1 MEVRITAPDI
11 YWSPDPSL
19 MTIYRLRREQSSPL
33 RSLTTWESILV
44 FFGTMI
50 GFTIIAAIIYSRRIN
65 ARDTREGNNNNSNR
79 DALNARGRR
88 ITQEFA
94 MGTLTHRTGHA
105 SGVDGRSRRTRIG
118 AVATPTRLHPSI
130 TNADIVAYENAVL
143 SNAESSSDPPPVFVS
158 SPDEES
164 GEFHP
169 TTATAA
175 DPLPPPTYEDD
186 GQVPEYSRD
195 PQQPEVVIPISIA

>member
-19 MTIYRLRREQSSPL
+19 MTIYRLRREQSSQS
-33 RSLTTWESILV
+33 RSLTTSESIFV
-44 FFGTMI
+44 FLGTMV
-50 GFTIIAAIIYSRRIN
+50 GLTIIATIIKRRRRK
-65 ARDTREGNNNNSNR
+65 ARDAREGSNDNNR
-79 DALNARGRR
+79 DSLDARGRR
-88 ITQEFA
+88 ITQQFA

-105 SGVDGRSRRTRIG
+105 SVSRIG
-118 AVATPTRLHPSI
+118 AAITPSPLHPSI

-164 GEFHP
+164 GESHP